1 VFIPYKSRSE
11 IARKY
16 SSRRCSTTFDAP
28 GSQHPRP
35 RAAASDRDRSPRSSR
50 IICPERIGRRLVA
63 FRRSSRDATAW
74 RVRIVTITSSQVFT
88 TTRRHRTHLCLF
100 SRRAHGI
107 RMHARRT
114 LRCDT
119 VVSSLCASQ
128 QHRECRNR
136 TSRLCDS
143 TERAAVS
150 ATLRIKITVS
160 PFASCL
166 YTVCT
171 NSVPARAIYAASAT
185 MVSR

>member
-1 VFIPYKSRSE
+1 
-11 IARKY
+11 
-16 SSRRCSTTFDAP
+16 
-28 GSQHPRP
+28 
-35 RAAASDRDRSPRSSR
+35 
-50 IICPERIGRRLVA
+50 
-63 FRRSSRDATAW
+63 
-74 RVRIVTITSSQVFT
+74 VFT

-136 TSRLCDS
+136 ASRLCDP

-160 PFASCL
+160 LFACWL